1 MSDIHGNLPA
11 LLAVTSALSEMDY
24 DHLLVAGDSLGY
36 YSNTSEVLDILAS
49 HNALVIAGNHE
60 RMYFKAQQDERFLAK
75 VTAKYGSSI
84 QGSIEMFTV
93 AQILQVQSMPEQLKL
108 NTESGSVCCYHG
120 SPRNCDEY
128 VYPDSN
134 LDGLN
139 DYLPD
144 GTKWVVLGHTHH
156 PMDRMSESVRYINP
170 GSVGQ
175 PRNLIKKS
183 QWAMLDTKLDSVQFF
198 QQEYNRAEVIEWA
211 EKTQENLPYL
221 AEVLRDNDSQ

>member
-11 LLAVTSALSEMDY
+11 LVAVTAALSEMDY
-24 DHLLVAGDSLGY
+24 DQILVAGDSLGY

-49 HNALVIAGNHE
+49 LEALVIAGNHE
-60 RMYFKAQQDERFLAK
+60 RMYFRAQQDESYLAK

-84 QGSIEMFTV
+84 QGSIERFTA
-93 AQILQVQSMPEQLKL
+93 AQLIQVQSMPEQLNL
-108 NTESGSVCCYHG
+108 STESGSVCCYHG

-139 DYLPD
+139 DFLPD
-144 GTKWVVLGHTHH
+144 GTNWVVLGHTHY
-156 PMDRMSESVRYINP
+156 PMDRMSDSVRYINP

-175 PRNLIKKS
+175 PRNSIKKS

-198 QQEYNRAEVIEWA
+198 QQEYNRDVVIQWA
-211 EKTQENLPYL
+211 EQTQANLPYL
-221 AEVLRDNDSQ
+221 AEVLRDIDSQ